1 MRGFD
6 VKAMDKYIDWF
17 NMMTYDI
24 HGTWDG
30 GTSWSQSVV
39 APHTNLTGTHPRRW
53 LCRSIDLWLA
63 LISRNGGRLGSPME
77 DPGCPFNKG
86 SEEGTGGGAPGK
98 CTGTRG
104 VLSDREMKEII
115 DTKKPK
121 VSYDEIARVK
131 WMSWDSNQWY

>member
-1 MRGFD
+1 MGEGLDLLWRAGIER
-6 VKAMDKYIDWF
+6 DK
-17 NMMTYDI
+17 
-24 HGTWDG
+24 
-30 GTSWSQSVV
+30 V
-39 APHTNLTGTHPRRW
+39 NLG
-53 LCRSIDLWLA
+53 LAFYGRSFELTD
-63 LISRNGGRLGSPME
+63 PTCK